1 MRMALFRSLTF
12 ITFLR
17 FFSSSIDIKT
27 GQQVTITRGFL
38 TSNKNAFK
46 RLPLHPQNLSMAEVK
61 PYSAEGS
68 KKEQVAEMFD
78 NISKRYDFLN
88 HLLSLGIDKGWR
100 KKVVNLVKVQHPSQV
115 LDVATG
121 TADLAIALGKAM
133 PNAVIKGADIS
144 PGMLGIG
151 KEKVAKSPYNNIE
164 LILGDGEHLPFEDKT
179 FDAVTVAFG
188 VRNFENLAQ
197 GLSDIY
203 RVLKPGG
210 QIVVLEFSQ
219 PEKAP
224 FKQLY
229 NFYFKNILPG
239 VGKLVSKDARAY
251 TYLPESVQAFPYG
264 ENFLNK
270 LAHAGFTDNNAQ
282 TVTFGIASIYSGKKI
297 I

>member
-1 MRMALFRSLTF
+1 MS
-12 ITFLR
+12 
-17 FFSSSIDIKT
+17 
-27 GQQVTITRGFL
+27 
-38 TSNKNAFK
+38 
-46 RLPLHPQNLSMAEVK
+46 EVK

-100 KKVVNLVKVQHPSQV
+100 KKVVRQVLSKNPQNV

-133 PNAVIKGADIS
+133 NAEVKGLDIS
-144 PGMLGIG
+144 AGMLEVGR
-151 KEKVAKSPYNNIE
+151 EKVAKRNLKNVE
-164 LILGDGEHLPFEDKT
+164 LVLGDGENLPFADNT

-188 VRNFENLAQ
+188 VRNFENLEK
-197 GLSDIY
+197 GLQDIY
-203 RVLKPGG
+203 RVIKPGG
-210 QIVVLEFSQ
+210 QLVVLEFSQ

-229 NFYFKNILPG
+229 NFYFKNILPTI
-239 VGKLVSKDARAY
+239 GKLVSKDSRAY

-264 ENFLNK
+264 DAFIKK
-270 LAHAGFTDNNAQ
+270 LKACGYKNNSINP
-282 TVTFGIASIYSGKKI
+282 VTFGIASIYIGKK
-297 I
+297 